1 MYISDIA
8 LDDYRSFH
16 HCVVHLSP
24 GVNILVGPNGQ
35 GKTNFVEAIGYLTNF
50 HSHRSSADSA
60 LVRFAPQSAALAGR
74 KMTKPAATEE
84 EDSAFENAAAVN
96 TASTAGGGTPAAAII
111 RAKAHFKEREILVDL
126 EISSGRANRARLA
139 RSPVPLKQVRGLIA
153 TTLFAPEDLDILQ
166 GDPAARRRFLDDL
179 LVQLWPV
186 EAGTITQHQKILRQR
201 GALLKQAAKKKR
213 RGADLSLELSTL
225 DVWNNQLSQVGAR
238 LIAGRVRALQALTPH
253 AAQAYL
259 LVLGEDHLANS
270 SQTLELSY
278 VPSFTPPS
286 DLADPQAV
294 EVALQETFAARR
306 EEELIRGVNLAGA
319 HRDDMAVML
328 DALPVKGFASHGE
341 TWSAALALRLGQFE
355 LLRQVGETP
364 ILILDDVF
372 AELDPSRR
380 AALLDFM
387 NRADQVL
394 ITATSRKDLPTEIEG
409 HFFEVLRGPEGTTIE
424 PSLSAQQVA
433 KTDSE
438 NARWDAS

>member
-1 MYISDIA
+1 MYISGIA
-8 LDDYRSFH
+8 LNDYRSFH
-16 HCVVHLSP
+16 HCVVQLSP

-50 HSHRSSADSA
+50 HSHRASSDGA
-60 LVRFAPQSAALAGR
+60 LVRFAPQSAALAQRGSLEPVGDQDQDIELSD
-74 KMTKPAATEE
+74 TSAGNNAAT
-84 EDSAFENAAAVN
+84 DTAAV
-96 TASTAGGGTPAAAII
+96 AVI
-111 RAKAHFKEREILVDL
+111 RVKAHFREREVQLDL
-126 EISSGRANRARLA
+126 EIGSGRANRARLA
-139 RSPVPLKQVRGLIA
+139 RTPVPLKQVRGLVV
-153 TTLFAPEDLDILQ
+153 TTMFAPEDLDILQ

-186 EAGTITQHQKILRQR
+186 EAGTISQHQKILRQR

-225 DVWNNQLSQVGAR
+225 DVWDKQLSQVGAR

-259 LVLGEDHLANS
+259 LVLGEEHLANS
-270 SQTLELSY
+270 SQTLGLSY
-278 VPSFTPPS
+278 VPSFAPPT
-286 DLADPQAV
+286 DLTDPQAV
-294 EVALQETFAARR
+294 ARALQETFAARR
-306 EEELIRGVNLAGA
+306 EEELTRGVNLAGA
-319 HRDDMAVML
+319 HRDDLAVML
-328 DALPVKGFASHGE
+328 DTLPVKGFASHGE

-387 NRADQVL
+387 SRADQVV

-409 HFFEVLRGPEGTTIE
+409 HFFDVLRGPKGTSIR
-424 PSLSAQQVA
+424 
-433 KTDSE
+433 SE
-438 NARWDAS
+438 NNSVPEVTNPSSENSSSDRL

>member
-60 LVRFAPQSAALAGR
+60 LVRFAPQSAALAAREG
-74 KMTKPAATEE
+74 TALAGSETEGE
-84 EDSAFENAAAVN
+84 QADSSSESTAPGAAV
-96 TASTAGGGTPAAAII
+96 I
-111 RAKAHFKEREILVDL
+111 RVKAHSQDHEMQVDL
-126 EISSGRANRARLA
+126 EIGSGRANRARLA

-186 EAGTITQHQKILRQR
+186 EAGTISQHQKILRQR

-225 DVWNNQLSQVGAR
+225 DVWNNQLAQVGAR

-253 AAQAYL
+253 AVQAYL
-259 LVLGEDHLANS
+259 LVLGEEHLANS
-270 SQTLELSY
+270 SQTLGLSY
-278 VPSFTPPS
+278 VPSFAAPA

-294 EVALQETFAARR
+294 EAALRETFAARR

-319 HRDDMAVML
+319 HRDDLAVML

-380 AALLDFM
+380 SALLDFM

-394 ITATSRKDLPTEIEG
+394 ITATSRKDLPPEIEA
-409 HFFEVLRGPEGTTIE
+409 HFFEVLRAAQGTTVTPMTVSGE
-424 PSLSAQQVA
+424 VSGEALREDNRQDPS
-433 KTDSE
+433 
-438 NARWDAS
+438 

>member
-60 LVRFAPQSAALAGR
+60 LVRFAPQSAALAAREGAGL
-74 KMTKPAATEE
+74 TGSETEGDQA
-84 EDSAFENAAAVN
+84 DSSSESTAPGAAV
-96 TASTAGGGTPAAAII
+96 I
-111 RAKAHFKEREILVDL
+111 RVKAHSQDREMQVDL
-126 EISSGRANRARLA
+126 EIGSGKANRARLA

-186 EAGTITQHQKILRQR
+186 EAGTISQHQKILRQR

-259 LVLGEDHLANS
+259 LVLGEEHLANS
-270 SQTLELSY
+270 SQTLGLSY
-278 VPSFTPPS
+278 VPSFAAPA

-294 EVALQETFAARR
+294 EAALQETFAARR
-306 EEELIRGVNLAGA
+306 EVELIRGVNLAGA
-319 HRDDMAVML
+319 HRDDLAVML

-380 AALLDFM
+380 SALLDFM

-394 ITATSRKDLPTEIEG
+394 ITATSRKDLPPEIEA
-409 HFFEVLRGPEGTTIE
+409 HFFEVLRAAQGTTVTPMTVSGE
-424 PSLSAQQVA
+424 VSGEALLEADRQDPS
-433 KTDSE
+433 
-438 NARWDAS
+438 

>member
-50 HSHRSSADSA
+50 HSHRASADSA
-60 LVRFAPQSAALAGR
+60 LVRFAPQSAALAAREG
-74 KMTKPAATEE
+74 TALAGSEIE
-84 EDSAFENAAAVN
+84 GEQADSSSESTAPGAAV
-96 TASTAGGGTPAAAII
+96 I
-111 RAKAHFKEREILVDL
+111 RVKAHFQDREMLVDL
-126 EISSGRANRARLA
+126 EIASGRANRARLA

-186 EAGTITQHQKILRQR
+186 EAGSITQHQKILRQR

-225 DVWNNQLSQVGAR
+225 DVWNNQLAQVGAR

-259 LVLGEDHLANS
+259 LVLGEEHLANS
-270 SQTLELSY
+270 SQTLGLSY
-278 VPSFTPPS
+278 VPSFAAPA

-294 EVALQETFAARR
+294 AVALQETFAARR

-319 HRDDMAVML
+319 HRDDLAVTL

-387 NRADQVL
+387 DRADQVL
-394 ITATSRKDLPTEIEG
+394 ITATNRKDLPAEIKG
-409 HFFEVLRGPEGTTIE
+409 QFFEVLRGGQGTRIQAAPLPEQENGN
-424 PSLSAQQVA
+424 AA
-433 KTDSE
+433 SE
-438 NARWDAS
+438 NDRGDAS

>member
-1 MYISDIA
+1 M
-8 LDDYRSFH
+8 
-16 HCVVHLSP
+16 
-24 GVNILVGPNGQ
+24 
-35 GKTNFVEAIGYLTNF
+35 
-50 HSHRSSADSA
+50 
-60 LVRFAPQSAALAGR
+60 
-74 KMTKPAATEE
+74 
-84 EDSAFENAAAVN
+84 
-96 TASTAGGGTPAAAII
+96 
-111 RAKAHFKEREILVDL
+111 
-126 EISSGRANRARLA
+126 
-139 RSPVPLKQVRGLIA
+139 
-153 TTLFAPEDLDILQ
+153 FAPEDLDILQ

-186 EAGTITQHQKILRQR
+186 EAGTITQHQKVLRQR

-238 LIAGRVRALQALTPH
+238 LIAGRVRALQALAPY

-259 LVLGEDHLANS
+259 LVLGEEHLANS
-270 SQTLELSY
+270 SQTLGLSY
-278 VPSFTPPS
+278 LPSFNPPA

-294 EVALQETFAARR
+294 ASALQETFAARR
-306 EEELIRGVNLAGA
+306 EEELTRGVNLAGA

-387 NRADQVL
+387 DRADQVL
-394 ITATSRKDLPTEIEG
+394 ITATNRKDLPADIAG
-409 HFFEVLRGPEGTTIE
+409 QFFDVLRGAQGTQIQPASRPEQEG
-424 PSLSAQQVA
+424 ANA
-433 KTDSE
+433 ASE
-438 NARWDAS
+438 NDWGDAS

>member
-24 GVNILVGPNGQ
+24 GVNVLVGPNGQ

-50 HSHRSSADSA
+50 HSHRASVDSA
-60 LVRFAPQSAALAGR
+60 LVRFAPQSAALAAHAGAVAR
-74 KMTKPAATEE
+74 AGLETGDGQADSSTEGTVPG
-84 EDSAFENAAAVN
+84 AAV
-96 TASTAGGGTPAAAII
+96 I
-111 RAKAHFKEREILVDL
+111 RVKAHCQDREMLVDL
-126 EISSGRANRARLA
+126 EIGSGKANRARLG
-139 RSPVPLKQVRGLIA
+139 RSPVPLKQVRGLVA

-166 GDPAARRRFLDDL
+166 GDPAVRRRFLDDL

-186 EAGTITQHQKILRQR
+186 EAGTISQHQKILRQR

-225 DVWNNQLSQVGAR
+225 DVWNNQLAQVGAR

-253 AAQAYL
+253 AAQSYL
-259 LVLGEDHLANS
+259 LVLGDEHLANS
-270 SQTLELSY
+270 SKTLGLSY
-278 VPSFTPPS
+278 VPSFNAPA

-294 EVALQETFAARR
+294 AGALQETFAARR

-319 HRDDMAVML
+319 HRDDLAVML

-380 AALLDFM
+380 SALLEFM

-394 ITATSRKDLPTEIEG
+394 ITATSRKDLPAEIEG
-409 HFFEVLRGPEGTTIE
+409 YFFAVLRAAQGTVITPMALSSE
-424 PSLSAQQVA
+424 VSTENSL
-433 KTDSE
+433 KDS
-438 NARWDAS
+438 RQDT

>member
-60 LVRFAPQSAALAGR
+60 LVRFAPQSAALAAREG
-74 KMTKPAATEE
+74 TVLAGLETEGE
-84 EDSAFENAAAVN
+84 QADSSSKSTAPGAAV
-96 TASTAGGGTPAAAII
+96 I
-111 RAKAHFKEREILVDL
+111 RVKAHSQDREMQVDP
-126 EISSGRANRARLA
+126 EIGSGRANRARLA
-139 RSPVPLKQVRGLIA
+139 RSLVPLKQVRGLIA

-186 EAGTITQHQKILRQR
+186 EAGTISQHQKILRQR

-225 DVWNNQLSQVGAR
+225 DVWNNQLAQVGAR

-253 AAQAYL
+253 AGQAYL
-259 LVLGEDHLANS
+259 LVLGEEHLANS
-270 SQTLELSY
+270 SQTLGLSY
-278 VPSFTPPS
+278 VPSFAAPA

-294 EVALQETFAARR
+294 EAALRETFAARR

-319 HRDDMAVML
+319 HRDDLAVML

-380 AALLDFM
+380 SALLDFM

-394 ITATSRKDLPTEIEG
+394 ITATSRKDLPPEIEA
-409 HFFEVLRGPEGTTIE
+409 HFFEVLRAAQGTTVTPMTVSGE
-424 PSLSAQQVA
+424 VSGEALLENNRQDPS
-433 KTDSE
+433 
-438 NARWDAS
+438 

>member
-1 MYISDIA
+1 MYISSIA

-16 HCVVHLSP
+16 QCVVQLSP

-50 HSHRSSADSA
+50 HSHRASADSA
-60 LVRFAPQSAALAGR
+60 LVRFAPQSAALAQR
-74 KMTKPAATEE
+74 ERAEPAAGQEQDLELSETAAGNTA
-84 EDSAFENAAAVN
+84 DGGASAAAV
-96 TASTAGGGTPAAAII
+96 I
-111 RAKAHFKEREILVDL
+111 RVKAHFRDRDVQLDL
-126 EISSGRANRARLA
+126 EIGSGRANRARLA
-139 RSPVPLKQVRGLIA
+139 RSPVPLKQVRGLVP
-153 TTLFAPEDLDILQ
+153 TTMFAPEDLDILQ

-213 RGADLSLELSTL
+213 RGGDLSLELSTL

-238 LIAGRVRALQALTPH
+238 LIAGRVRALQALIPH

-259 LVLGEDHLANS
+259 LVLGEEHLANS
-270 SQTLELSY
+270 SQTLGLSY
-278 VPSFTPPS
+278 LP
-286 DLADPQAV
+286 DPQAV
-294 EVALQETFAARR
+294 AVALQETFAARR
-306 EEELIRGVNLAGA
+306 EEELTRGVNLAGA

-328 DALPVKGFASHGE
+328 DALPVKGYASHGE

-387 NRADQVL
+387 DRADQVL
-394 ITATSRKDLPTEIEG
+394 ITATNRKDLPGEIAG
-409 HFFEVLRGPEGTTIE
+409 QFFEVLRGAQGTRIQPVSLPKQEG
-424 PSLSAQQVA
+424 ANA
-433 KTDSE
+433 ASE
-438 NARWDAS
+438 NDREDAS

>member
-8 LDDYRSFH
+8 LDDYRSFQ

-60 LVRFAPQSAALAGR
+60 LVRFAPQSAALAAREG
-74 KMTKPAATEE
+74 TALAGSETEGEQAASSSEST
-84 EDSAFENAAAVN
+84 APGAAV
-96 TASTAGGGTPAAAII
+96 I
-111 RAKAHFKEREILVDL
+111 RVKAHSQDREMQVDL
-126 EISSGRANRARLA
+126 EIGSGRANRARLA

-186 EAGTITQHQKILRQR
+186 EAGTISQHQKILRQR

-225 DVWNNQLSQVGAR
+225 DVWNNQLAQVGAR

-259 LVLGEDHLANS
+259 LVLGEEHLANS
-270 SQTLELSY
+270 SQTLGLSY
-278 VPSFTPPS
+278 VPSFAAPA

-294 EVALQETFAARR
+294 EVALRETFAARR

-319 HRDDMAVML
+319 HRDDLAVML

-380 AALLDFM
+380 SALLDFM

-394 ITATSRKDLPTEIEG
+394 ITATSRKDLPPEIEA
-409 HFFEVLRGPEGTTIE
+409 HFFEVLRAAQGTTVTPMTVSGE
-424 PSLSAQQVA
+424 VSGEASLADDRQDPS
-433 KTDSE
+433 
-438 NARWDAS
+438 

>member
-50 HSHRSSADSA
+50 HSHRASADSA
-60 LVRFAPQSAALAGR
+60 LVRFAPQSAALAAR
-74 KMTKPAATEE
+74 EESASARFQTEGE
-84 EDSAFENAAAVN
+84 Q
-96 TASTAGGGTPAAAII
+96 AGGSNENGSGPGVAVI
-111 RAKAHFKEREILVDL
+111 RVKAHFQDREMQVDL
-126 EISSGRANRARLA
+126 EIASGRANRARLA

-225 DVWNNQLSQVGAR
+225 DVWNNQLAQVGAR

-259 LVLGEDHLANS
+259 LVLGEEHLANS
-270 SQTLELSY
+270 SQTLGLSY
-278 VPSFTPPS
+278 VPSFAAPA

-294 EVALQETFAARR
+294 AVALQETFAARR

-319 HRDDMAVML
+319 HRDDLAVTL

-380 AALLDFM
+380 SALLEFM

-394 ITATSRKDLPTEIEG
+394 ITATSRKDLPAEIEG
-409 HFFEVLRGPEGTTIE
+409 HFFEVLRAAQGTAITPMTVSSEI
-424 PSLSAQQVA
+424 SAENS
-433 KTDSE
+433 SE
-438 NARWDAS
+438 EAGRMSDD

>member
-1 MYISDIA
+1 MYISRIA

-16 HCVVHLSP
+16 QCVVELSP

-50 HSHRSSADSA
+50 HSHRASADSA
-60 LVRFAPQSAALAGR
+60 LVRFAPQSAALAQR
-74 KMTKPAATEE
+74 ESPEPAAGKE
-84 EDSAFENAAAVN
+84 EDLEVPETAVGNTVDTGTSAAAV
-96 TASTAGGGTPAAAII
+96 I
-111 RAKAHFKEREILVDL
+111 RVKAHLQEREVLLDL
-126 EISSGRANRARLA
+126 EIGSGRANRARLA
-139 RSPVPLKQVRGLIA
+139 RSPVPIKQVRGLVA
-153 TTLFAPEDLDILQ
+153 TTMFAPEDLDILQ

-238 LIAGRVRALQALTPH
+238 LIAGRVRALQALAPY

-270 SQTLELSY
+270 SQTLGLSY
-278 VPSFTPPS
+278 LPSFNPPA
-286 DLADPQAV
+286 DLADPQAIAS
-294 EVALQETFAARR
+294 ALQETFAARR
-306 EEELIRGVNLAGA
+306 QEELTRGVNLAGA

-387 NRADQVL
+387 DRADQVL
-394 ITATSRKDLPTEIEG
+394 ITATNRKDLPAEIKG
-409 HFFEVLRGPEGTTIE
+409 QFFEVLRGGQGTRIQTAPLPEQENGN
-424 PSLSAQQVA
+424 A
-433 KTDSE
+433 DSE
-438 NARWDAS
+438 NDWGDAS

>member
-50 HSHRSSADSA
+50 HSHRASADSA
-60 LVRFAPQSAALAGR
+60 LVRFAPQSAALAAREG
-74 KMTKPAATEE
+74 TALAGSEIE
-84 EDSAFENAAAVN
+84 GEQADSSSESTAPGAAV
-96 TASTAGGGTPAAAII
+96 I
-111 RAKAHFKEREILVDL
+111 RVKAHFQDREMLVDL
-126 EISSGRANRARLA
+126 EIASGRANRARLA

-186 EAGTITQHQKILRQR
+186 EAGSITQHQKILRQR

-225 DVWNNQLSQVGAR
+225 DVWNNQLAQVGAR

-259 LVLGEDHLANS
+259 LMLGEEHLANS
-270 SQTLELSY
+270 SQTLGLSY
-278 VPSFTPPS
+278 VPSFAAPA

-294 EVALQETFAARR
+294 AVALQETFAARR

-319 HRDDMAVML
+319 HRDDLAVTL

-380 AALLDFM
+380 SALLEFM

-394 ITATSRKDLPTEIEG
+394 ITATSRKDLPAEIEA
-409 HFFEVLRGPEGTTIE
+409 HFFEVLRASQGTAITPMTVSSE
-424 PSLSAQQVA
+424 VSVENSSEDNRQ
-433 KTDSE
+433 DS
-438 NARWDAS
+438 

>member
-1 MYISDIA
+1 MYISGIA

-16 HCVVHLSP
+16 HCVVQLSP

-50 HSHRSSADSA
+50 HSHRASSDGA
-60 LVRFAPQSAALAGR
+60 LVRFAPQSAALAQRGSLEPVGDQDQD
-74 KMTKPAATEE
+74 MELSDTSAGNNAAT
-84 EDSAFENAAAVN
+84 DTAAV
-96 TASTAGGGTPAAAII
+96 AVI
-111 RAKAHFKEREILVDL
+111 RVKAHFREREVQLDL
-126 EISSGRANRARLA
+126 EIGSGRANRARLA
-139 RSPVPLKQVRGLIA
+139 RTAVPLKQVRGLVV
-153 TTLFAPEDLDILQ
+153 TTMFAPEDLDILQ

-186 EAGTITQHQKILRQR
+186 EAGTISQHQKILRQR

-225 DVWNNQLSQVGAR
+225 DVWDKQLSQVGAR

-259 LVLGEDHLANS
+259 LVLGEEHLANS
-270 SQTLELSY
+270 SQTLGLSY
-278 VPSFTPPS
+278 VPSFAPPT
-286 DLADPQAV
+286 DLTDPQAV
-294 EVALQETFAARR
+294 ARALQETFAARR
-306 EEELIRGVNLAGA
+306 EEELTRGVNLAGA
-319 HRDDMAVML
+319 HRDDLAVML
-328 DALPVKGFASHGE
+328 DTLPVKGFASHGE

-387 NRADQVL
+387 SRADQVV
-394 ITATSRKDLPTEIEG
+394 ITATSRKDLPAEIEG
-409 HFFEVLRGPEGTTIE
+409 HFFDVLRGPKGTSIR
-424 PSLSAQQVA
+424 
-433 KTDSE
+433 SE
-438 NARWDAS
+438 NNSVPEVTNLSSENSSSDRL

>member
-50 HSHRSSADSA
+50 HSHRASADSA
-60 LVRFAPQSAALAGR
+60 LVRFAPQSAALAAREESASASFDTEGEQ
-74 KMTKPAATEE
+74 AASSSESTTPG
-84 EDSAFENAAAVN
+84 AAV
-96 TASTAGGGTPAAAII
+96 I
-111 RAKAHFKEREILVDL
+111 RVKAHFQDREMLVDL
-126 EISSGRANRARLA
+126 EIASGRANRARLA

-153 TTLFAPEDLDILQ
+153 TTLFAPEDLDILH

-225 DVWNNQLSQVGAR
+225 DVWNNQLAQVGAR

-259 LVLGEDHLANS
+259 LVLGEEHLANS
-270 SQTLELSY
+270 SQTLGLSY
-278 VPSFTPPS
+278 VPSFAAPA

-294 EVALQETFAARR
+294 AVALQETFAARR

-319 HRDDMAVML
+319 HRDDLAVTL

-372 AELDPSRR
+372 AELDLSRR
-380 AALLDFM
+380 SALLDFM

-394 ITATSRKDLPTEIEG
+394 ITATSRKDLPAEIEG
-409 HFFEVLRGPEGTTIE
+409 HFFEVLRAAQGTTITPMTVSSE
-424 PSLSAQQVA
+424 VSAENSFE
-433 KTDSE
+433 DS
-438 NARWDAS
+438 RQDA

>member
-1 MYISDIA
+1 MQ
-8 LDDYRSFH
+8 
-16 HCVVHLSP
+16 LSP

-50 HSHRSSADSA
+50 HSHRASTDSA
-60 LVRFAPQSAALAGR
+60 LVRFAPQSAALAQR
-74 KMTKPAATEE
+74 KNSEIATSQNQDLELSDTAAGNTT
-84 EDSAFENAAAVN
+84 DTGTSAAAV
-96 TASTAGGGTPAAAII
+96 I
-111 RAKAHFKEREILVDL
+111 RVKAHLQEREVLLEL
-126 EISSGRANRARLA
+126 EIGSGRANRARLA
-139 RSPVPLKQVRGLIA
+139 RSPVPLKQVRGLVA
-153 TTLFAPEDLDILQ
+153 TTMFAPEDLDILQ

-225 DVWNNQLSQVGAR
+225 EVWNNQLSQVGAR
-238 LIAGRVRALQALTPH
+238 LIAGRVRALQALAPY

-259 LVLGEDHLANS
+259 LVLGEEHLANS
-270 SQTLELSY
+270 SQTLGLSY
-278 VPSFTPPS
+278 LPSFNPPA

-294 EVALQETFAARR
+294 ASALQETFAARR
-306 EEELIRGVNLAGA
+306 QEELTRGVNLAGA
-319 HRDDMAVML
+319 HRDDVAVML

-387 NRADQVL
+387 DRADPVL
-394 ITATSRKDLPTEIEG
+394 ITATNRKDLPAEIAG
-409 HFFEVLRGPEGTTIE
+409 QFFEVLRGSQGTRIQPASLPEQKGGN
-424 PSLSAQQVA
+424 AA
-433 KTDSE
+433 SE
-438 NARWDAS
+438 NDLGDA

>member
-50 HSHRSSADSA
+50 HSHRASADSA
-60 LVRFAPQSAALAGR
+60 LVRFAPQSAALAAREESASASFDTEGEQ
-74 KMTKPAATEE
+74 AASSSEST
-84 EDSAFENAAAVN
+84 APGAAV
-96 TASTAGGGTPAAAII
+96 I
-111 RAKAHFKEREILVDL
+111 RVKAHFQDREMLVDL
-126 EISSGRANRARLA
+126 EIASGRANRARLA

-225 DVWNNQLSQVGAR
+225 DVWNNQLAQVGAR

-259 LVLGEDHLANS
+259 LVLGEEHLANS
-270 SQTLELSY
+270 SQTLGLSY
-278 VPSFTPPS
+278 VPSFAAPA

-294 EVALQETFAARR
+294 AVALQETFAARR

-319 HRDDMAVML
+319 HRDDLAVTL

-380 AALLDFM
+380 SALLEFM

-394 ITATSRKDLPTEIEG
+394 ITATSRKDLPAEIEG
-409 HFFEVLRGPEGTTIE
+409 HFFEVLRAAQGTTVTPMTVSSE
-424 PSLSAQQVA
+424 VSVENSSE
-433 KTDSE
+433 DS
-438 NARWDAS
+438 RQDA

>member
-50 HSHRSSADSA
+50 HSHRASADSA
-60 LVRFAPQSAALAGR
+60 LVRFAPQSAALAAR
-74 KMTKPAATEE
+74 EESASARFETEGE
-84 EDSAFENAAAVN
+84 QADSSSESTAPGAAV
-96 TASTAGGGTPAAAII
+96 I
-111 RAKAHFKEREILVDL
+111 RVKAHSQDHEMQVDL
-126 EISSGRANRARLA
+126 EIASGRANRARLA

-225 DVWNNQLSQVGAR
+225 DVWNNQLAQVGAR

-259 LVLGEDHLANS
+259 LVLGEEHLANS
-270 SQTLELSY
+270 SQTLGLSY
-278 VPSFTPPS
+278 VPSFAAPA

-294 EVALQETFAARR
+294 AVALQETFAARR

-319 HRDDMAVML
+319 HRDDLAVTL

-380 AALLDFM
+380 SALLEFM

-394 ITATSRKDLPTEIEG
+394 ITATSRKDLPAEIEA
-409 HFFEVLRGPEGTTIE
+409 HFFEVLRASQGTAITPMTVSSE
-424 PSLSAQQVA
+424 VSVENSSEDNRQ
-433 KTDSE
+433 DS
-438 NARWDAS
+438 S